1 MLQAAL
7 DMAPTLKLLA
17 SKHQLVLT
25 HGNGPQVIA

>member
-1 MLQAAL
+1 
-7 DMAPTLKLLA
+7 MAPTLKLLA